1 MASIK
6 LGWYSPVYFRPVVE
20 DGRVVKLAGRVFL
33 CAGCAKALG
42 ADRMDEG
49 RVANVSWYSKGYDVC
64 GLRQCLCGKDIMDGE
79 EIWLTIKA
87 A

>member
-1 MASIK
+1 
-6 LGWYSPVYFRPVVE
+6 
-20 DGRVVKLAGRVFL
+20 
-33 CAGCAKALG
+33 
-42 ADRMDEG
+42 MDEG